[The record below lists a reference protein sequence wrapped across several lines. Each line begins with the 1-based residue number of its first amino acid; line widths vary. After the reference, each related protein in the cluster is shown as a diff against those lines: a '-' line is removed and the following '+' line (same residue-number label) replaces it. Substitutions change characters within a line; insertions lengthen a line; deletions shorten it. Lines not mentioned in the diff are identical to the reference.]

1 MDEFTPEQRAV
12 IGKVVEDEVARRLAE
27 LAAASEPA
35 WKAWVVGALR
45 SWTMWLG
52 GLLVVLPELMNALAP
67 IVTAEWGAEVW
78 QRVMQL
84 VGVAVILLRA
94 KTVESIPDKGAAS

>member
-1 MDEFTPEQRAV
+1 MDEFTPEQRAA
-12 IGKVVEDEVARRLAE
+12 IGKVVEAEVERRLAE
-27 LAAASEPA
+27 LSAASEPA
-35 WKAWVVGALR
+35 WKPWAIGAMR

-67 IVTAEWGAEVW
+67 IVTAQWGADVW

-84 VGVAVILLRA
+84 VGVVVILLRI
-94 KTVESIPDKGAAS
+94 KTVESIPEKGAPQ